1 MAKYGVLKV
10 NNNEEIFSSESIS
23 LEEKHHISEIL
34 NTQNIED
41 IKVDFDQN
49 TLSDFIDILEFME
62 CEYIYIFVNKPTDR
76 LKNILKIINKDLDIE
91 FIIYC
96 TTEQKYINS
105 DKSYPHFNLSYNSNI
120 DLENRISNSNI
131 SIHTG
136 LYSYPE
142 KVHIKHILLDDIQNI
157 NALDKSIFLNCGLNS
172 VIITNDYENEKIEL
186 NDYTFPK
193 LMSFY
198 EFENKL
204 NSEINF
210 LSLSKEQLVELI
222 EKFQLYGLIK
232 AKEQFHDIGRMVTN
246 PKLNT
251 IFIKESAIYFDYS
264 NKHMLLPIDNQK
276 KVTVFEILNSINSI
290 KDNFE
295 ISYEIATEFYL
306 SYILSKN
313 VPNIKRF
320 ISKNTEYKLSV
331 DTQQITSIYEN
342 WIGFITKDSWFIF
355 NKLSG
360 KMFEVNE
367 LFLEIFEGL
376 VKNKKSELSNIN
388 SEIINEAEGL
398 LKNE

>member
-1 MAKYGVLKV
+1 
-10 NNNEEIFSSESIS
+10 
-23 LEEKHHISEIL
+23 
-34 NTQNIED
+34 
-41 IKVDFDQN
+41 
-49 TLSDFIDILEFME
+49 
-62 CEYIYIFVNKPTDR
+62 
-76 LKNILKIINKDLDIE
+76 
-91 FIIYC
+91 C

-172 VIITNDYENEKIEL
+172 VIITNDYKNEKIEL
-186 NDYTFPK
+186 NDYIFPK

-251 IFIKESAIYFDYS
+251 IFIKENAIYFDYS